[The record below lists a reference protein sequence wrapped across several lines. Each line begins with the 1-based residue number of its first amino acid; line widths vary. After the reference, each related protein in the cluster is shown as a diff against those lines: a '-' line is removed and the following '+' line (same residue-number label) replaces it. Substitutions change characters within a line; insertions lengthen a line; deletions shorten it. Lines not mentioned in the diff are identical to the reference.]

1 MFQEGAQAMLPG
13 QMIDFHV
20 HLFPDGF
27 FDAIWRFFAE
37 HLGRQ
42 IQYKLYYRECIAY
55 LRERG
60 VGPIVYSNYAHRK
73 GVARVLNDWNLRI
86 LEEIPDLYCFAAYHP
101 DDDHA
106 LEMAER
112 LLAHPKILGFKL
124 QCVVQQLSPCDS
136 RLFPLYEM
144 IMERKKRVLL
154 HVGTGPVRG
163 SEYVGVTHFQKIL
176 DRYPDLPANIPH
188 MGGLE
193 FEAFLGLL
201 DHHPGLYLDTSYSFV
216 PHTPYI
222 FDLGND
228 RLEKHKD
235 RILYGS
241 DFPNLI
247 HCREDEIDYLLHLG
261 LSPDFYTKVF
271 HDNGHALIGNADSKK
286 QAARGQQPTEN
297 R

>member
-1 MFQEGAQAMLPG
+1 
-13 QMIDFHV
+13 MIDFHV

-27 FDAIWRFFAE
+27 FDAIWRYFKE
-37 HLGRQ
+37 HLNFE

-73 GVARVLNDWNLRI
+73 GVAGVLNDWNLRI
-86 LEEIPDLYCFAAYHP
+86 LEEVPDLYCFAAYHP
-101 DDDHA
+101 DDHDA
-106 LEMAER
+106 LVMAER
-112 LLAHPKILGFKL
+112 LLDHPRILGFKL

-144 IMERKKRVLL
+144 ILERKKRVLL
-154 HVGTGPVRG
+154 HAGTGPVRG
-163 SEYVGVTHFQKIL
+163 SAFVGMTHFKKIL
-176 DRYPDLPANIPH
+176 DRFPDLPANIPH

-201 DHHPGLYLDTSYSFV
+201 DRHPGLYLDTSYSFV
-216 PHTPYI
+216 PDTPYQ

-228 RLEKHKD
+228 CLEKYRD

-247 HCREDEIDYLLHLG
+247 HPREVEMECLLQRG
-261 LSPDFYTKVF
+261 LSSDFYTKVF
-271 HDNGHALIGNADSKK
+271 HDNGRKLLGRPGVGVESSS
-286 QAARGQQPTEN
+286 
-297 R
+297 

>member
-1 MFQEGAQAMLPG
+1 MNGEWGDKNFQEGASSMLPG
-13 QMIDFHV
+13 QIIDFHV
-20 HLFPDGF
+20 HLFPDRF
-27 FDAIWRFFAE
+27 FDAIWRYFEE
-37 HLGRQ
+37 HLDVTVL
-42 IQYKLYYRECIAY
+42 YKLYYRESVAY

-73 GVARVLNDWNLRI
+73 GVARVLNDWNVRV

-101 DDDHA
+101 DDDDA
-106 LEMAER
+106 LVMAER
-112 LLAHPKILGFKL
+112 ILEHPKILGFKL

-163 SEYVGVTHFQKIL
+163 SAMVGVTHFKKIL
-176 DRYPDLPANIPH
+176 DRFPDLPANIPH

-216 PHTPYI
+216 PHVPYK
-222 FDLGND
+222 FNLGND
-228 RLEKHKD
+228 WLERYKD

-247 HCREDEIDYLLHLG
+247 HPREQEIEYLLNLD
-261 LSPDFYTKVF
+261 LSDDFYTKVF
-271 HDNGHALIGNADSKK
+271 WDNGCKLTR
-286 QAARGQQPTEN
+286 AR
-297 R
+297 

>member
-1 MFQEGAQAMLPG
+1 MLPNP
-13 QMIDFHV
+13 ILDFHV

-27 FDAIWRFFAE
+27 FNAIWRYFEERLA
-37 HLGRQ
+37 LPVL
-42 IQYKLYYRECIAY
+42 YKLYYRDSIAY

-73 GVARVLNDWNLRI
+73 GVARVLNDWNLRV

-101 DDDHA
+101 DDGDA
-106 LEMAER
+106 LAMAER
-112 LLAHPKILGFKL
+112 LLDHPKILGFKL
-124 QCVVQQLSPCDS
+124 QLVVQQLSPCDS

-144 IMERKKRVLL
+144 MVERNKRVLL
-154 HVGTGPVRG
+154 HVGTGPVRA
-163 SEYVGVTHFQKIL
+163 SAWVGMAHFKKVL
-176 DRYPDLPANIPH
+176 DRFPDLPANIPH

-216 PHTPYI
+216 PHVPYK

-228 RLEKHKD
+228 YLERYKD

-247 HCREDEIDYLLHLG
+247 HPREDEIEHLLSLD
-261 LSPDFYTKVF
+261 LSDDFYTKVF
-271 HDNGHALIGNADSKK
+271 WDNGCKLI
-286 QAARGQQPTEN
+286 EN
-297 R
+297 TSR

>member
-1 MFQEGAQAMLPG
+1 MLPRP
-13 QMIDFHV
+13 IVDFHV

-27 FDAIWRFFAE
+27 FDAIWRYFKA
-37 HLGRQ
+37 HLNRP
-42 IQYKLYYRECIAY
+42 IQYPLYYRECIAC

-60 VGPIVYSNYAHRK
+60 VGPIVYSNYAHKR

-86 LEEIPDLYCFAAYHP
+86 LAEIPDLYCFAAHHP
-101 DDDHA
+101 DDPDA
-106 LEMAER
+106 LAMAE
-112 LLAHPKILGFKL
+112 KILDHPQILGIKL

-163 SEYVGVTHFQKIL
+163 SAFVGLAHFKKLL
-176 DRYPDLPANIPH
+176 DRFPELPANIPH

-201 DHHPGLYLDTSYSFV
+201 DRHPGLYLDTSYSFV
-216 PHTPYI
+216 PHTPYL
-222 FDLGND
+222 FDLGSD
-228 RLEKHKD
+228 SLEKYKD

-247 HCREDEIDYLLHLG
+247 HPREAEIECLLNLG
-261 LSPDFYTKVF
+261 LSPDFYRKTF
-271 HDNGHALIGNADSKK
+271 RDNGLALIG
-286 QAARGQQPTEN
+286 GT
-297 R
+297 

>member
-1 MFQEGAQAMLPG
+1 MLPRP
-13 QMIDFHV
+13 MIDFHV
-20 HLFPDGF
+20 HLFPDRF
-27 FDAIWRFFAE
+27 FDAIRRYFRE
-37 HLGRQ
+37 HLNFE
-42 IQYKLYYRECIAY
+42 IQYKMYYRECVAC

-86 LEEIPDLYCFAAYHP
+86 LQEIPDLYCFAAYHP
-101 DDDHA
+101 DDPDA
-106 LEMAER
+106 LVMAER
-112 LLAHPKILGFKL
+112 LLDHPRILGIKL

-136 RLFPLYEM
+136 RLFPLYET

-163 SEYVGVTHFQKIL
+163 SAWVGISHFKHVL
-176 DRYPDLPANIPH
+176 DRFPDLPANIPH

-193 FEAFLGLL
+193 FVEFLGLL

-216 PHTPYI
+216 PQTPYK
-222 FDLGND
+222 FDLGNEF
-228 RLEKHKD
+228 LEKYKD

-247 HCREDEIDYLLHLG
+247 HPREAEIECLLQRG
-261 LSPDFYTKVF
+261 LSSDFYTKAF
-271 HDNGHALIGNADSKK
+271 RDNGLDLIGRPGAG
-286 QAARGQQPTEN
+286 GQSLS
-297 R
+297 

>member
-1 MFQEGAQAMLPG
+1 MRPHP
-13 QMIDFHV
+13 IVDFHV

-27 FDAIWRFFAE
+27 FNAIWRYFEE
-37 HLGRQ
+37 HLAVK
-42 IQYKLYYRECIAY
+42 ILYKLHYRESVAY

-73 GVARVLNDWNLRI
+73 GVARVLNDWNLRV

-101 DDDHA
+101 DDDDA
-106 LEMAER
+106 LAVAGR
-112 LLAHPKILGFKL
+112 LLEHPKILGFKL
-124 QCVVQQLSPCDS
+124 QCVVQQLSPNDS

-144 IMERKKRVLL
+144 IIERKKRLLL
-154 HVGTGPVRG
+154 HVGTGPVRA
-163 SEYVGVTHFQKIL
+163 SALVGVTHFQKVL

-216 PHTPYI
+216 PDAPYK
-222 FDLGND
+222 FNLGSD
-228 RLEKHKD
+228 CLERHRD

-247 HCREDEIDYLLHLG
+247 HPREAETDYLLRLD
-261 LSPDFYTKVF
+261 LSDDFYRKVF
-271 HDNGHALIGNADSKK
+271 WDNGHQLL
-286 QAARGQQPTEN
+286 N
-297 R
+297 RISR

>member
-1 MFQEGAQAMLPG
+1 MPPDPI
-13 QMIDFHV
+13 IDFHV

-27 FDAIWRFFAE
+27 FHAIWRYFEE
-37 HLGRQ
+37 HLAVK
-42 IQYKLYYRECIAY
+42 ILYKLHYRESVAY

-73 GVARVLNDWNLRI
+73 GVARVLNDWNLRV

-101 DDDHA
+101 DDDDA
-106 LEMAER
+106 LAMAGR
-112 LLAHPKILGFKL
+112 LLEHPKILGFKL
-124 QCVVQQLSPCDS
+124 QLVVQRLSPNDS

-144 IMERKKRVLL
+144 TIEKKKRLLL
-154 HVGTGPVRG
+154 HVGTGPVRA
-163 SEYVGVTHFQKIL
+163 SALVGVTNFKKVL

-216 PHTPYI
+216 PDTSYK
-222 FDLGND
+222 FNLGND
-228 RLEKHKD
+228 CLERYKD

-247 HCREDEIDYLLHLG
+247 HPREDEIENLLSLD
-261 LSPDFYTKVF
+261 LSDDFYRKVF
-271 HDNGHALIGNADSKK
+271 RDNGHQLIDRIS
-286 QAARGQQPTEN
+286 R
-297 R
+297 

>member
-1 MFQEGAQAMLPG
+1 MFQEDAQSMLPR

-27 FDAIWRFFAE
+27 FDAIWRFFGE
-37 HLGRQ
+37 HLARQ
-42 IQYKLYYRECIAY
+42 IRYKLYYRECIAY

-73 GVARVLNDWNLRI
+73 GIAKVLNDWNLRI
-86 LEEIPDLYCFAAYHP
+86 LEEFPDLYCFAAYHP
-101 DDDHA
+101 DDDDA
-106 LEMAER
+106 LATAER

-144 IMERKKRVLL
+144 IIERKKRILL
-154 HVGTGPVRG
+154 HAGTGPVRG
-163 SEYVGVTHFQKIL
+163 SEFVGIAHFQKIL

-201 DHHPGLYLDTSYSFV
+201 DHHPGLCLDTSYSFV

-228 RLEKHKD
+228 CLEKYKD

-247 HCREDEIDYLLHLG
+247 HPREAEIEYFLHLG

-271 HDNGHALIGNADSKK
+271 HDNGRALIGNADSK
-286 QAARGQQPTEN
+286 QHAAHGQQPTVN

>member
-1 MFQEGAQAMLPG
+1 MLPR
-13 QMIDFHV
+13 QIVDFHV

-27 FDAIWRFFAE
+27 FDAIWRYFKE
-37 HLGRQ
+37 HLDRG
-42 IQYKLYYRECIAY
+42 IQYPLYYRECISC

-86 LEEIPDLYCFAAYHP
+86 LEEIPDLYCFAACHP
-101 DDDHA
+101 DDHDA
-106 LEMAER
+106 LAMAEEI
-112 LLAHPKILGFKL
+112 LNHPKILGFKL

-163 SEYVGVTHFQKIL
+163 SAWVGIEPFKKLL
-176 DRYPDLPANIPH
+176 DRFPDLPANIPH

-201 DHHPGLYLDTSYSFV
+201 DDHPGLYLDTSYSFV
-216 PHTPYI
+216 PHTPYQ

-228 RLEKHKD
+228 CLEKYKG

-247 HCREDEIDYLLHLG
+247 HPREAEIECLLKLG
-261 LSPDFYTKVF
+261 LSSDFYRNVF
-271 HDNGHALIGNADSKK
+271 RDNGLALIG
-286 QAARGQQPTEN
+286 RT
-297 R
+297 

>member
-1 MFQEGAQAMLPG
+1 MLPG
-13 QMIDFHV
+13 QIIDFHV
-20 HLFPDGF
+20 HLFPDRF
-27 FDAIWRFFAE
+27 FDAIWRYFEE
-37 HLGRQ
+37 HLDVKVL
-42 IQYKLYYRECIAY
+42 YKLYYRESVAY

-73 GVARVLNDWNLRI
+73 GVARVLNDWNVRI

-101 DDDHA
+101 DDDDA
-106 LEMAER
+106 LVMAER
-112 LLAHPKILGFKL
+112 MLDHPKILGFKL

-163 SEYVGVTHFQKIL
+163 SAMVGVTHFNKL
-176 DRYPDLPANIPH
+176 LHRFPDLPANIPH

-193 FEAFLGLL
+193 FEAFLELL
-201 DHHPGLYLDTSYSFV
+201 DRHPGLYLDTSYSFV
-216 PHTPYI
+216 PHVPYK
-222 FDLGND
+222 FNLGND
-228 RLEKHKD
+228 WLERYKD

-247 HCREDEIDYLLHLG
+247 HPREQEIEYLLNLD
-261 LSPDFYTKVF
+261 LSDDFYTKVF
-271 HDNGHALIGNADSKK
+271 WDNGCKLIR
-286 QAARGQQPTEN
+286 AR
-297 R
+297 

>member
-1 MFQEGAQAMLPG
+1 MLPRP
-13 QMIDFHV
+13 MIDFHV

-27 FDAIWRFFAE
+27 FNAIWRFFEE

-42 IQYKLYYRECIAY
+42 IQYKLYYRECIAH
-55 LRERG
+55 LRACG

-73 GVARVLNDWNLRI
+73 GVARALNDWNLRI

-101 DDDHA
+101 DDDDA
-106 LEMAER
+106 LAMTEK
-112 LLAHPKILGFKL
+112 LLANPKILGVKL

-144 IMERKKRVLL
+144 IIERRKRLLL

-163 SEYVGVTHFQKIL
+163 SAFVGVEHFKEVL
-176 DRYPDLPANIPH
+176 DRFPDFPAIIPH

-201 DHHPGLYLDTSYSFV
+201 DHNPGLYLDTSYSFV
-216 PHTPYI
+216 PQTPYK
-222 FDLGND
+222 FNLGND
-228 RLEKHKD
+228 YLEKHKD

-247 HCREDEIDYLLHLG
+247 HSREAEIECLLHLG

-271 HDNGHALIGNADSKK
+271 HDNGLALIG
-286 QAARGQQPTEN
+286 R
-297 R
+297 

>member
-1 MFQEGAQAMLPG
+1 MLPR
-13 QMIDFHV
+13 QIVDFHV

-27 FDAIWRFFAE
+27 FDAIWRFFKE
-37 HLGRQ
+37 HLNRE
-42 IQYKLYYRECIAY
+42 IQYPLYYRECVAC

-73 GVARVLNDWNLRI
+73 GVARVLNDWNLRV
-86 LEEIPDLYCFAAYHP
+86 LEEIPDLYCFAACHP
-101 DDDHA
+101 DDDDA
-106 LEMAER
+106 LAMAEEI
-112 LLAHPKILGFKL
+112 LGHPKVLGFKL

-144 IMERKKRVLL
+144 ILEKKKRVLL

-163 SEYVGVTHFQKIL
+163 SAWVGIEQFKKVL
-176 DRYPDLPANIPH
+176 DRFPDLPANIPH

-216 PHTPYI
+216 PHTPYQ

-228 RLEKHKD
+228 WLEKCKD

-247 HCREDEIDYLLHLG
+247 HPREAEIECLLQRG
-261 LSPDFYTKVF
+261 LSPGFYRNVF
-271 HDNGHALIGNADSKK
+271 RDNGLALIG
-286 QAARGQQPTEN
+286 RT
-297 R
+297 